1 MDLAVLG
8 PLVLLAVIGLV
19 ASVINTMAGGGGLLV
34 LPVLIALG
42 VPPSVANGTTRLG
55 VLAQNITSV
64 VAFRHGGFG
73 DAKLVLRLAPAMI
86 VGAAI
91 GAFAATRL
99 SDEILR
105 PLFGAVL
112 LAWAIILV
120 VRPGPFSVA
129 NATVETGFS
138 HPVEPRAPGWGS
150 QVAAV
155 GIGVYG
161 GFLQAGV
168 GFPLLALLVT
178 ALGHEPVRANA
189 IKVALVLAFTLVS
202 LPMFAA
208 AGQVAWR
215 EAIALAVGAAFGG
228 WLGAAWQVR
237 SGATVVRW
245 VVVIA
250 VAVSGIAMVVGW

>member
-1 MDLAVLG
+1 MELVESLEAYG
-8 PLVLLAVIGLV
+8 PLVLLAAVGLV

-42 VPPSVANGTTRLG
+42 LPPSVANGTARLG
-55 VLAQNITSV
+55 VLTQNLTSV
-64 VAFRHGGFG
+64 LRFKNDGLG
-73 DAKLVLRLAPAMI
+73 DAKLVVRLAPAMI
-86 VGAAI
+86 VGAFA

-99 SDEILR
+99 PDELLR

-112 LAWAIILV
+112 LTWAVVLV
-120 VRPGPFSVA
+120 VRPGRFLA
-129 NATVETGFS
+129 
-138 HPVEPRAPGWGS
+138 HPPEPRTPGWGS
-150 QVAAV
+150 QIAALA
-155 GIGVYG
+155 IGVYG

-208 AGQVAWR
+208 AGQVAWK
-215 EAIALAVGAAFGG
+215 EAIALAAGAAIGG

-237 SGATVVRW
+237 SGAALVRW
-245 VVVIA
+245 VVVMA
-250 VAVSGIAMVVGW
+250 VAISGVAMVIGW

>member
-1 MDLAVLG
+1 VDVSSVDFAVLG
-8 PLVLLAVIGLV
+8 PLVLLAVIGV
-19 ASVINTMAGGGGLLV
+19 VSSVINTMAGGGGLLV

-55 VLAQNITSV
+55 VLTQNVTSII
-64 VAFRHGGFG
+64 AFRRGGFG
-73 DAKLVLRLAPAMI
+73 DVKLVLRLAPAMI
-86 VGAAI
+86 AGAAL

-112 LAWAIILV
+112 LAWAIVLV
-120 VRPGPFSVA
+120 VRPGRFLA
-129 NATVETGFS
+129 
-138 HPVEPRAPGWGS
+138 HPPEPRAPGWGS
-150 QVAAV
+150 QIAAV

-178 ALGHEPVRANA
+178 VLGHEPVRANA

-215 EAIALAVGAAFGG
+215 EAIALAIGAAVGG

-237 SGATVVRW
+237 SGAAVVRW

>member
-1 MDLAVLG
+1 MEAAEHLATYG
-8 PLVLLAVIGLV
+8 PLLLLAAIGLV
-19 ASVINTMAGGGGLLV
+19 SSVINTMAGGGGLLV

-42 VPPSVANGTTRLG
+42 LPPSTANGTARLG
-55 VLAQNITSV
+55 VLTQNITSV
-64 VAFRHGGFG
+64 LRFRNDGFG

-86 VGAAI
+86 VGAFV

-99 SDEILR
+99 PDELLR

-112 LAWAIILV
+112 LAWAIVLV
-120 VRPGPFSVA
+120 VRPGRFLA
-129 NATVETGFS
+129 
-138 HPVEPRAPGWGS
+138 HPPEPRTPGWGS
-150 QVAAV
+150 QVAAL

-215 EAIALAVGAAFGG
+215 EAIALAVGAAVGG

-237 SGATVVRW
+237 SGAALVRW
-245 VVVIA
+245 VVVVA
-250 VAVSGIAMVVGW
+250 VAVSGVAMVVGW